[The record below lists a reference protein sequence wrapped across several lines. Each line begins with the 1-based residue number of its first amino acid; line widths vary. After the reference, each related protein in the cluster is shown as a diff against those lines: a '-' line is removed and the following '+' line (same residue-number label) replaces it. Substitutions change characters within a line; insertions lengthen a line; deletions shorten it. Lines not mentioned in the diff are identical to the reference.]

1 VNLRPA
7 RLLPLVVVGA
17 IAPLLVPT
25 PSAGAPIDD
34 LREEANQLTT
44 EIEENGAKVAAL
56 GEKLNAAQIRL
67 DEAQAKIDDS
77 QARITAS
84 EARIRELRLLIAER
98 AAAAYRTAGTDGP
111 LDVIN
116 ADNANDAGARSKYT
130 DSAAARDDALVDDLA
145 AAKED
150 LEHERTVAEQA
161 REVAQGESD
170 ALGAAKAEADAA
182 AAEQEELLSQVEGEI
197 SGLVAEEQA
206 RRAAE
211 LAAATPAP
219 APAPAPG
226 GNGGGGG
233 GGGSQNASPAP
244 SGPPPMGHGG
254 AGAAVAYAQA
264 QVGKPYCYAGTGPG
278 CYDCSGLTM
287 MAWAEGGVSMPHYS
301 GAQGSMFPAVPLSE
315 LQPGDLIT
323 TSSWSAHVGIWVG
336 GGYVHATHTGDF
348 IKFVGGSGSVVAA
361 VRPG

>member
-1 VNLRPA
+1 MNLRLA
-7 RLLPLVVVGA
+7 RLLPILVVAA
-17 IAPLLVPT
+17 IAPVLVAT
-25 PSAGAPIDD
+25 PAGGAPIDD
-34 LREEANQLTT
+34 LREQARQLTT
-44 EIEENGAKVAAL
+44 DLEENGAKVAAL

-77 QARITAS
+77 QTRIAAS
-84 EARIRELRLLIAER
+84 EGRIRELKLLIAAR

-111 LDVIN
+111 LDVID
-116 ADNANDAGARSKYT
+116 AEDANDAGARSKYT

-145 AAKED
+145 AAKQD

-161 REVAQGESD
+161 RQGAHEERD
-170 ALGAAKAEADAA
+170 GLEAAKADADAA
-182 AAEQEELLSQVEGEI
+182 AAEQERLLAEVEGEI
-197 SGLVAEEQA
+197 ADLVAEEQA
-206 RRAAE
+206 RREAE

-219 APAPAPG
+219 APAPTPPPSAGGDGG
-226 GNGGGGG
+226 GN
-233 GGGSQNASPAP
+233 QNTTPAP
-244 SGPPPMGHGG
+244 APPPSGHGG
-254 AGAAVAYAQA
+254 ASAAVGYAWA
-264 QVGKPYCYAGTGPG
+264 QVGKPYCYAGTGPA

-287 MAWAEGGVSMPHYS
+287 MAWAQGGVSMPHYS
-301 GAQGSMFPAVPLSE
+301 GAQGSMFPAVPVSQ

-348 IKFVGGSGSVVAA
+348 IKFVSGSGSVVAA